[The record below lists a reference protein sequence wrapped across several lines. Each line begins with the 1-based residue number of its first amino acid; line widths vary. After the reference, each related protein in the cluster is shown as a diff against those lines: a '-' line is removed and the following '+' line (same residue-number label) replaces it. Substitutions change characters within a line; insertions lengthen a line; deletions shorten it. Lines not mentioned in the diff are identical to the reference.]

1 MLDDSL
7 TGRQFVCRD
16 ASPVVWV
23 AGSSSGRVWSEVS
36 PNLSFLSVERSELS
50 LESRKIVH
58 IDMDAFFAS
67 VEQRDFP
74 HLRGKPVVVGGDSRN
89 RGVVAAASYEARKFG
104 VRSAMSMA
112 EASRLCPHL
121 HRQPHRM
128 GVYSEVSREVRAIF
142 RGYTDQIEPLSIDE
156 AFLDLTQTSAERGV
170 TATKLALAIKAEIL
184 RKIGLTAS
192 AGVAP
197 NKFLAKIASDLQK
210 PDGLT
215 VVQPHEVERFL
226 AYLPVKRVWGI
237 GPATAKRLHRLGID
251 TIGELRCLSLEE
263 LTAEFGKLGLH
274 YFRLSRGL
282 DDRPVE
288 PRGQAKSLSTESTYS
303 NDIKDPLELKRHIEA
318 QAEEVA
324 DRLRESGLL
333 GTTVVLKLRYSD
345 FETLTRSRTSTEPVR
360 RAGEIAEVALELLE
374 KTEYRERAV
383 RLLGVGVSGLHEVEG
398 PRQLT
403 LDFEEE

>member
-1 MLDDSL
+1 MGL
-7 TGRQFVCRD
+7 
-16 ASPVVWV
+16 
-23 AGSSSGRVWSEVS
+23 
-36 PNLSFLSVERSELS
+36 ERSADSPENRGG
-50 LESRKIVH
+50 RKIVH
-58 IDMDAFFAS
+58 VDMDAFFAS

-74 HLRGKPVVVGGDSRN
+74 HLKGKPVVVGGDSRN
-89 RGVVAAASYEARKFG
+89 RGVVAAASYEARKYG
-104 VRSAMSMA
+104 IHSAMSMA
-112 EASRLCPHL
+112 EAARLCPYL

-128 GVYSEVSREVRAIF
+128 SVYSEVSRQVRSIF
-142 RGYTDQIEPLSIDE
+142 LNYTDHIEPLSIDE
-156 AFLDLTQTSAERGV
+156 AFLDLTESSARRGT
-170 TATKLALAIKAEIL
+170 TATKLAAAIRADICATT
-184 RKIGLTAS
+184 GLTAS

-210 PDGLT
+210 PNGLT
-215 VVQPHEVERFL
+215 VIQPHEVERFL

-251 TIGELRCLSLEE
+251 TIGELRCLCLEE

-274 YFRLSRGL
+274 YFRLARGL

-288 PRGQAKSLSTESTYS
+288 PRGQAKSLSTESTYP
-303 NDIKDPLELKRHIEA
+303 NDIRDPLELKRLIEE

-324 DRLRESGLL
+324 DRLGASGLL

-345 FETLTRSRTSTEPVR
+345 FETLTRSRTPPDPLES
-360 RAGEIAEVALELLE
+360 AGRIAEAALELLE

-383 RLLGVGVSGLHEVEG
+383 RLLGVGVSGLHKVEG

-403 LDFEEE
+403 LDFDE